1 MTASGINRRLLV
13 AATVVGLAACRRAG
27 PSTTQQREPTPPER
41 ADIPKIARQ
50 IPPRE
55 AIAGSNARMALLYS
69 HAIPGMNARVEVR
82 EYYVSEGAA
91 FPVPVASETLLE
103 VLGGVFDV
111 QAVALKGEQL
121 KGTIWA
127 VQPNERV
134 VVRTTSQMA
143 VLRAVS
149 IIRQ

>member
-1 MTASGINRRLLV
+1 MTSRLLV
-13 AATVVGLAACRRAG
+13 VAVVVALASCRQTA
-27 PSTTQQREPTPPER
+27 PSTGQESEPTPPER
-41 ADIPKIARQ
+41 TDIPKIARQ

-55 AIAGSNARMALLYS
+55 AIAGSTARTALLYS
-69 HAIPGMNARVEVR
+69 NAIPGLNARVEVR
-82 EYYVSEGAA
+82 EYYVSEGTA
-91 FPVPVASETLLE
+91 FPVPAPSETLLE
-103 VLGGVFDV
+103 IRGGVFDV
-111 QAVALKGEQL
+111 QGSALKGEQQ